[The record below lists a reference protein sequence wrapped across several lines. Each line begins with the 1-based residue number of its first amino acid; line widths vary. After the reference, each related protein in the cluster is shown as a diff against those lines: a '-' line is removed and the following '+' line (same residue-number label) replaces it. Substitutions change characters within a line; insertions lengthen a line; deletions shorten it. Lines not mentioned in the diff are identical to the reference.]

1 MRTTM
6 LVHDIDIS
14 CLMMDTQQIDEE
26 KFKERSRE
34 AKRARVNDDNYSHSR
49 SGGQGRSRFQI
60 MFSVQGSTI
69 SPPSPNNERVSNLNL
84 KEMVI
89 GLRCLLVLNMGKII
103 K

>member
-1 MRTTM
+1 
-6 LVHDIDIS
+6 
-14 CLMMDTQQIDEE
+14 MDDG
-26 KFKERSRE
+26 
-34 AKRARVNDDNYSHSR
+34 NCSHSR

-60 MFSVQGSTI
+60 ILSVQGSTI
-69 SPPSPNNERVSNLNL
+69 SPPSPNNERLSSLNL